1 MRCAISFL
9 IDARSC
15 INSPLPM
22 CSTPWETEFFPDELQ
37 HYHRG
42 KNQEIDPHYKIGTEI
57 KDAKAT
63 HLGVGADNGTS
74 TFP

>member
-1 MRCAISFL
+1 
-9 IDARSC
+9 
-15 INSPLPM
+15 M